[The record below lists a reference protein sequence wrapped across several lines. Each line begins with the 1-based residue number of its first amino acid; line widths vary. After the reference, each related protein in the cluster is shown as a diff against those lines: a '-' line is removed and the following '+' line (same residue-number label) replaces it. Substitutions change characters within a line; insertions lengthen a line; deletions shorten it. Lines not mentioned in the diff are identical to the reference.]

1 MNFLSNAVSVFL
13 VPLLMAAPVWAQPA
27 QGPAPSAQPPAP
39 GQLAPKTPGQLQLRL
54 VDSDGARVQANT
66 RTVKGIAVQVTDADG
81 APVSDAAVAFRF
93 SSSGASATFA
103 DGSHSAVAYTDAS
116 GNAHVANFQWNE
128 VPGAAALRITATK
141 ANSHAGLL
149 LEQTLASGA
158 AAPAP
163 IATPVSVPSTEA
175 EAALPEEVGVGEHQI
190 ATSAIS
196 APAIGRPIAAPI
208 AESAAK
214 SGIPSEYVGNPYHPA
229 RLGLAPAISIS
240 NTEARD
246 AEYHG
251 SSKKKWIILGIAAGV
266 GAGIAV
272 ALLSGKSGSAST
284 AAGSGVTVG
293 APTIS
298 IGHP

>member
-1 MNFLSNAVSVFL
+1 MNSLSNAVSVFL
-13 VPLLMAAPVWAQPA
+13 IPLLVAAPVWAQTA
-27 QGPAPSAQPPAP
+27 QGPLAAALPPAP
-39 GQLAPKTPGQLQLRL
+39 GQLAPKTPGELHLRL

-66 RTVKGIAVQVTDADG
+66 RTEKGIAVQVTNADG

-149 LEQTLASGA
+149 IEQTLASAA

-163 IATPVSVPSTEA
+163 IATPIPVPSTAA
-175 EAALPEEVGVGEHQI
+175 EAALPEEDGVGKHQI
-190 ATSAIS
+190 AP
-196 APAIGRPIAAPI
+196 PAIMRSIGGSV
-208 AESAAK
+208 AESAAR
-214 SGIPSEYVGNPYHPA
+214 SGIPSEYIGNPYHPA

-240 NTEARD
+240 NTGARD

-284 AAGSGVTVG
+284 SAGSGVTVG
-293 APTIS
+293 TPTIS
-298 IGHP
+298 IGRP